1 MAKEKNIKVAQM
13 DETRN
18 GHTVSVLKIGDQEI
32 GFIEPDGTRF
42 AAYVAGSNKPNRFK
56 NIDDAVNALI
66 AEYHLHQG

>member
-18 GHTVSVLKIGDQEI
+18 GDQEI

>member
-18 GHTVSVLKIGDQEI
+18 GHTVSVLRIGDQEI

-42 AAYVAGSNKPNRFK
+42 AGSNKPNRFK